1 MKSIHVRFDDKVYDE
16 IKKNAD
22 SLGLS
27 LNGYITKKLSIS
39 DIQNDTSDTNLA
51 TKIQEENLLH
61 NRQLSREINQKLCDI
76 LLSLNHLKSATSD
89 IVFTLDS
96 TNPVLESTITNLS
109 LSITEAKKE
118 IIKSLSKIQDY
129 LSNLKI

>member
-22 SLGLS
+22 SLELS
-27 LNGYITKKLSIS
+27 LNGYITKKLTIS

-51 TKIQEENLLH
+51 AKIQEENLLH

-76 LLSLNHLKSATSD
+76 LLSFNHLKSATSD

-96 TNPVLESTITNLS
+96 THPNLESTITNLS
-109 LSITEAKKE
+109 ISITEAKKE

-129 LSNLKI
+129 LSDLKI

>member
-22 SLGLS
+22 SLELS
-27 LNGYITKKLSIS
+27 LNGYITKKLTIS

-51 TKIQEENLLH
+51 AKIQEENLLH

-96 TNPVLESTITNLS
+96 THPNLESTITNLS
-109 LSITEAKKE
+109 ISITEAKKE

-129 LSNLKI
+129 LSDLKI

>member
-22 SLGLS
+22 SLELS
-27 LNGYITKKLSIS
+27 LNGYITKKLTIS

-51 TKIQEENLLH
+51 AKIQEENLLH

-96 TNPVLESTITNLS
+96 THPNLESTITNLS
-109 LSITEAKKE
+109 ISITEALP
-118 IIKSLSKIQDY
+118 IFFTFLWSV
-129 LSNLKI
+129 NF

>member
-22 SLGLS
+22 SLELS
-27 LNGYITKKLSIS
+27 LNGYITKKLTIS

-51 TKIQEENLLH
+51 AKIQEENLLH

-96 TNPVLESTITNLS
+96 THPNLESTITNLS
-109 LSITEAKKE
+109 ISITEAKK
-118 IIKSLSKIQDY
+118 
-129 LSNLKI
+129 

>member
-1 MKSIHVRFDDKVYDE
+1 MKSIHVRFDDKIYDE

-27 LNGYITKKLSIS
+27 LNGYITKKLS
-39 DIQNDTSDTNLA
+39 TSDTKNDIADTHLA

-61 NRQLSREINQKLCDI
+61 NQQLSKEINQKLCDI
-76 LLSLNHLKSATSD
+76 LLSLNHLKSTASD

-96 TNPVLESTITNLS
+96 TNPNLESTITNLS
-109 LSITEAKKE
+109 FSITESKKE
-118 IIKSLSKIQDY
+118 IIKSLSKIQDS
-129 LSNLKI
+129 LSNLKL